1 MAEQM
6 NYTLGRG
13 ELYFNKFA
21 PGTQNGI
28 GERYFGNTPEVNT
41 SVESENLDHFNSDRG
56 VREKDASVV
65 LQTNRTGSFTTDHI
79 SPQNIAL
86 FYFGTVSTLT
96 QTAATGESETF
107 SSVIPGYFYQ
117 LGESQSNP
125 TGVRNVTNVVVKDD
139 ATPTPA
145 TLVLGTDYLVNLEL
159 GRIEVLPGGA
169 LSEGD
174 AMVVTY
180 DTEAVTREVVLSGS
194 AAVEGSL
201 RYVAQNPV
209 GDQIDYFWPWVK
221 ITPNGDFALKGDEWQ
236 TIPFSL
242 EILRR
247 PGYKAVYATKR
258 VPTSNP

>member
-1 MAEQM
+1 MAEPM

-21 PGTQNGI
+21 PGTQSGI

-79 SPQNIAL
+79 SPENIAL
-86 FYFGTVSTLT
+86 FYFGSVEALT
-96 QTAATGESETF
+96 QTAATGETEDF
-107 SSVIPGYFYQ
+107 VVEPGYFYQ
-117 LGESQSNP
+117 LGETQANP
-125 TGVRNVTNVVVKDD
+125 TGVRKVTNVVVTDD
-139 ATPTPA
+139 ATPTPNA
-145 TLVLGTDYLVNLEL
+145 LTLGTDYLVNLEL
-159 GRIEVLPGGA
+159 GRIEILAGG
-169 LSEGD
+169 SVSSGD
-174 AMVVTY
+174 TIKVTY
-180 DTEAVTREVVLSGS
+180 DTEAVTREVILSGS
-194 AAVEGSL
+194 TAVEGSL

-209 GDQIDYFWPWVK
+209 GDQIDYFWPHVK

-247 PGYKAVYATKR
+247 QGYEAVYASKR
-258 VPTSNP
+258 TPASNP